1 MPKSALRTSSSSA
14 KHRSGSG
21 AVSGGGVL
29 RSSSRRAQ
37 YLPPLPPLP
46 IETNPQH
53 HPSLP
58 NYAVA
63 PPLSPDRTIVK
74 AERGGVD
81 DKYQSFH
88 RTTTGGTGGRTAGGG
103 DERERRNSAASLSI
117 LEETTSEE
125 CGESTFNTDGDGEK
139 YLTPQTTA
147 ASGDYET
154 DGTYNEQSGLGRRG
168 QDTFETMDSGIGY
181 SKTESISQARSGMTS
196 FDYTLGG
203 GPSDDNTI
211 ARRDAAIHS
220 LLNDGR
226 DSDYY
231 YVKQKYGF
239 LSIGLS
245 VIQLL
250 VLMLMLALCGVAP
263 LDVNPMVG
271 PYPDALSSWGGKNVY
286 RMLEGKEVWRLV
298 TPAGLH
304 VGVIHLLCNVAVQLE
319 TGAFFEREWGSK
331 PWLVVYLT
339 SALGSMLLSSILLP
353 DDVSVGSSGA
363 VMGLYGAKLSEVMC
377 LTFFDTMGK
386 GVDLLGDTMRIE
398 QLAGVLCSGAVV
410 CLFSLI
416 PYVDWAGHLGGLGA
430 GFVVGM
436 AIFAKRIRS
445 TAWKILWGGLGIIL
459 ASSGF
464 GYGLYYLFG
473 TGEVQ
478 PDEELA
484 DACEYFRRLFV
495 EGYDCACST

>member
-1 MPKSALRTSSSSA
+1 MPKSSFRTSSSSA
-14 KHRSGSG
+14 RHHSGSG
-21 AVSGGGVL
+21 AVSGGGIL
-29 RSSSRRAQ
+29 RSSSRRGQ
-37 YLPPLPPLP
+37 YLPPRP
-46 IETNPQH
+46 IDTKPQY

-63 PPLSPDRTIVK
+63 PPLSPDQTIVK

-88 RTTTGGTGGRTAGGG
+88 RSTIDGKGGRTAGGG
-103 DERERRNSAASLSI
+103 DDDERRNSAASLSF
-117 LEETTSEE
+117 LETSGE
-125 CGESTFNTDGDGEK
+125 CDESTFETDGDGEK
-139 YLTPQTTA
+139 YLTPETTP

-154 DGTYNEQSGLGRRG
+154 DGTYAHGSGLGRKG

-196 FDYTLGG
+196 FDYTIGA
-203 GPSDDNTI
+203 PSDDNTV
-211 ARRDAAIHS
+211 ARRDAAIRS
-220 LLNDGR
+220 LLNDGN

-298 TPAGLH
+298 SPAGLH
-304 VGVIHLLCNVAVQLE
+304 VGVVHLLCNVAVQLE

-331 PWLVVYLT
+331 LWLIVYLA
-339 SALGSMLLSSILLP
+339 SAVGSMLLSSILLP
-353 DDVSVGSSGA
+353 DDVCVGSSGA

-377 LTFFDTMGK
+377 LAFFDTMGK
-386 GVDLLGDTMRIE
+386 DIDLLGDTMRIE

-436 AIFAKRIRS
+436 TIFAKRIRS

-459 ASSGF
+459 VSLGF

-473 TGEVQ
+473 KGEVQ